1 MRVFKQAN
9 VNLSLSHVEQSG
21 DNRANGARLSDL
33 IAKEQPTRYRKCR
46 LNCLERLKTDQ
57 APASLAAP

>member
-1 MRVFKQAN
+1 MRVFKQVN

-33 IAKEQPTRYRKCR
+33 IAKSNR
-46 LNCLERLKTDQ
+46 
-57 APASLAAP
+57 PATENVASIALSA